1 MLHYICCM
9 GVIRKTKSVQ
19 ALLDEFDKSSSSISA
34 KNLIT
39 RLSSQFN
46 KTTIYRVL
54 DRLEDDG
61 VLHSFLG
68 KNGLKWYAKCN
79 GCSADKHNDIHPHFQ
94 CLDCGKVDCLSF
106 NIETPVIPNRKI
118 NLAQFLIQGQCDE
131 CLT

>member
-1 MLHYICCM
+1 M

-19 ALLDEFDKSSSSISA
+19 ALLDEFDKSSSAISA

-61 VLHSFLG
+61 ILHSFLG

-79 GCSADKHNDIHPHFQ
+79 GCTEDNHNDIHPHFQ

-106 NIETPVIPNRKI
+106 NIETPVIPNRKV
-118 NLAQFLIQGQCDE
+118 NLAQFLIQGQCYE